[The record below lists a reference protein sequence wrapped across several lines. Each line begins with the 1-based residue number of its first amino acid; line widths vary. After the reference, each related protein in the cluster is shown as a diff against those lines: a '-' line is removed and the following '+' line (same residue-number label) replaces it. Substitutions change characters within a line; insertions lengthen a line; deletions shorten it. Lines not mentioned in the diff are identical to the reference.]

1 MTATAEA
8 AQSVIIHAGAGE
20 GIHHLELNRP
30 TKRNALDVGM
40 LRTLNDAILDRSSD
54 ARVVVISGGAFF
66 CAGADISVYAHGD
79 HDQRVELTRA
89 ANRLIETL
97 STTPLP
103 VVVAVERMALGGGFE
118 LVLAADIVVAG
129 HSTQVGL
136 PEVSLGLIPGWGGT
150 QRLAAQVGTRRA
162 KEMIMMQKR
171 IPAEEA
177 RALGLINE
185 VVPDGTSLERA
196 LTIAH
201 QLVASSATALAATKE
216 LTSRAE
222 RALAYDTERATL
234 MSLFTSADGVEGVT
248 AFVEKRPAVFRGRL
262 GTED

>member
-1 MTATAEA
+1 MAATADA
-8 AQSVIIHAGAGE
+8 AQSVMIHADAGE

-40 LRTLNDAILDRSSD
+40 LRELNDAILGRPSVSC
-54 ARVVVISGGAFF
+54 VVVISGGAFF
-66 CAGADISVYAHGD
+66 CAGADIAVYAHGD
-79 HDQRVELTRA
+79 HGQRVELTRA
-89 ANRLIETL
+89 AGQLIDTL

-103 VVVAVERMALGGGFE
+103 VVAAVEGMALGGGFE

-162 KEMIMMQKR
+162 KEMIMLQKR

-177 RALGLINE
+177 RVLGLINE

-196 LTIAH
+196 LTVAR

-216 LTSRAE
+216 LTSSTERSLAYDAE
-222 RALAYDTERATL
+222 RARLTQ
-234 MSLFTSADGVEGVT
+234 LFTSADGVEGVA
-248 AFVEKRPAVFRGRL
+248 AFVEKRPAFFRGRL
-262 GTED
+262 GTAD